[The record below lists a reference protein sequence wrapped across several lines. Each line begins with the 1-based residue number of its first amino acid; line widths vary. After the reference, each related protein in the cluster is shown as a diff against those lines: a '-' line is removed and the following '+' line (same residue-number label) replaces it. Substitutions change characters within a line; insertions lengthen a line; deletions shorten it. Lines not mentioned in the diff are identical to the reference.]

1 MPEMQLNLKQSPDD
15 SDSEKI
21 YDVAIVGAGP
31 VGLATAIGLK
41 KRGIDNFIVL
51 DQTRAFRPVGQ
62 GLDLLPNGLK
72 ALKYI
77 APEAYEAVKKTA
89 FNFFDPRQ
97 SDRQWVYK
105 NCQAEIIRSIPLGF
119 EYWLNNYGEGRVSI
133 PWYHLQ
139 TTLRNLL
146 PEATVQANH
155 RCINL
160 IETSDRGY
168 VELDFVLDLGAEAN
182 PYAHW
187 QYEQPQQ
194 GEITQGA
201 PNISPNLATKSIKAN
216 LVVAAD
222 GINSTLRRVLYQ
234 NSDYNALAKPEYSGF
249 AAIGCSGIRAV
260 DPETLAE
267 LDHKFLKPA
276 GIVSIS
282 QEQKYGNQ
290 LDMEYPRMLLF
301 RRDSGELGY
310 LIHTPLSL
318 NCLKGQSG
326 TALISLILSV
336 LEQADFPSCLL
347 DLVRV
352 SPPENMIQR
361 PYHIHR
367 ASVTNDLK
375 FPDTAEGNFR
385 EEPAEEQR
393 METPWNIGRV
403 VLVGDAAHGMPPFM
417 AQGANQGLEDAA
429 VVTEAIAHIAQK
441 NYWHNLDA
449 IGAAF
454 KKYEQLRRP
463 FMVRIQQAT
472 MNGAI
477 GSETERQEY
486 NQQVYGR
493 NFPQIIA
500 KLFPN

>member
-1 MPEMQLNLKQSPDD
+1 
-15 SDSEKI
+15 
-21 YDVAIVGAGP
+21 
-31 VGLATAIGLK
+31 
-41 KRGIDNFIVL
+41 
-51 DQTRAFRPVGQ
+51 
-62 GLDLLPNGLK
+62 
-72 ALKYI
+72 
-77 APEAYEAVKKTA
+77 
-89 FNFFDPRQ
+89 
-97 SDRQWVYK
+97 
-105 NCQAEIIRSIPLGF
+105 
-119 EYWLNNYGEGRVSI
+119 
-133 PWYHLQ
+133 
-139 TTLRNLL
+139 
-146 PEATVQANH
+146 
-155 RCINL
+155 
-160 IETSDRGY
+160 
-168 VELDFVLDLGAEAN
+168 
-182 PYAHW
+182 
-187 QYEQPQQ
+187 
-194 GEITQGA
+194 
-201 PNISPNLATKSIKAN
+201 
-216 LVVAAD
+216 
-222 GINSTLRRVLYQ
+222 
-234 NSDYNALAKPEYSGF
+234 
-249 AAIGCSGIRAV
+249 
-260 DPETLAE
+260 
-267 LDHKFLKPA
+267 
-276 GIVSIS
+276 
-282 QEQKYGNQ
+282 
-290 LDMEYPRMLLF
+290 MLLF

-318 NCLKGQSG
+318 NCLKDPSG